1 MSGVGQK
8 ITARCTGPKPVPQ
21 NKGDCANHA
30 TKSRQIV
37 DYGIVE
43 DGKVWHAFSS
53 KYSLEGHV
61 NVSSGI
67 ENASKATS
75 LSLTEDVAGVLRD
88 LIVRGKLKPG
98 QHVVE
103 RKLCAELDV
112 SRTPMREALKLL
124 RQDGLVEI
132 FKNRGA
138 RVTPYSAEDALN
150 LFEVISSL
158 EGQAAARAATRVT
171 PDELEEL
178 KCLHEDMV
186 RHYKDENLDAY
197 FEANSVI
204 HDAIVRIAANPMLAA
219 SRDRLMLLAKRGR
232 YMAIFDRD
240 RWAQSVEEHEALM
253 SALSARAADASKAIW
268 EQHLLNTGL
277 SVKSALV
284 AAED

>member
-1 MSGVGQK
+1 MGLLVSEKFGMPSGQRICRK
-8 ITARCTGPKPVPQ
+8 TLLNIPSEIE
-21 NKGDCANHA
+21 HA
-30 TKSRQIV
+30 TK
-37 DYGIVE
+37 
-43 DGKVWHAFSS
+43 
-53 KYSLEGHV
+53 
-61 NVSSGI
+61 
-67 ENASKATS
+67 ATP
-75 LSLTEDVAGVLRD
+75 LSLTEEVADVLRD

-150 LFEVISSL
+150 LFEVISGL
-158 EGQAAARAATRVT
+158 EGQAAARAAQRITQG
-171 PDELEEL
+171 ELEDL
-178 KCLHEDMV
+178 KRLHEGMV
-186 RHYKDENLDAY
+186 GHYKDENLDAY
-197 FEANSVI
+197 FAANSVI
-204 HDAIVRIAANPMLAA
+204 HDSIVRIAANPMLTA
-219 SRDRLMLLAKRGR
+219 SRERLMLLAKRGR

-253 SALSARAADASKAIW
+253 SALSARAADATKAIW

-277 SVKSALV
+277 SVRSALV
-284 AAED
+284 AAGD